1 MGHHGTRPCG
11 FHLPRLVFVLMLLAG
26 LGDAAGAAESAAP
39 ERLNFGYSA
48 AGTVATAP
56 LWITQHIGAFKK
68 YGLDLKPIY
77 MAGGLAPLAIM
88 AGEVQ
93 FAIMSSGVMIPPV
106 LRGVD
111 LVMIA
116 GLSNF
121 INQALLVA
129 PETTDGKQLKGKR
142 ISIQRLGDLTHI
154 AAREAVK
161 HLGLADSDLQ
171 YQQIGGVPARFAA
184 LQSGQVQG
192 AVLSPPY
199 IGRARRLGY
208 RVLVNLSDL
217 RIPFAGS
224 SIVTT
229 RQLVATRRPVALNL
243 LKAFAE
249 GIHFYKREREASIAI
264 VERYIPGA
272 TKDEIGE
279 AIDHYN
285 RDLDERPYPRPEGI
299 KTALDLFAQQTPAAK
314 GADPERFIDQSLLR
328 ELERSGFFAA
338 LGGSGK

>member
-1 MGHHGTRPCG
+1 MSRLGNRL
-11 FHLPRLVFVLMLLAG
+11 FNLRALRLVFYLLL
-26 LGDAAGAAESAAP
+26 LGALGVCVGAAELPAP

-48 AGTVATAP
+48 AGAVSTAP
-56 LWITQHIGAFKK
+56 LWITQHTGAFKK

-77 MAGGLAPLAIM
+77 MAGGLAPVAVM

-106 LRGVD
+106 LRGAD

-116 GLSNF
+116 SLSNF
-121 INQALLVA
+121 INQALVVA
-129 PETTDGKQLKGKR
+129 PETTDGKQLRGKR
-142 ISIQRLGDLTHI
+142 VSIQRLGDLTHI

-161 HLGLADSDLQ
+161 QLGLAEADVQ

-229 RQLVATRRPVALNL
+229 RQLVAARRPVALNL

-272 TKDEIGE
+272 SKDEIGE
-279 AIDHYN
+279 AVDHYN

-328 ELERSGFFAA
+328 ELERSGFFTA
-338 LGGSGK
+338 LTSGGR